1 MSVDLGVISKQ
12 WISQNQRWKQTH
24 LRMSGELEEL
34 RVGRGGGHVQ
44 VAKVDHSQPSKG

>member
-24 LRMSGELEEL
+24 SRMSGELEGL
-34 RVGRGGGHVQ
+34 RVGWHGGHVQ
-44 VAKVDHSQPSKG
+44 EAKVDHSQPSKG